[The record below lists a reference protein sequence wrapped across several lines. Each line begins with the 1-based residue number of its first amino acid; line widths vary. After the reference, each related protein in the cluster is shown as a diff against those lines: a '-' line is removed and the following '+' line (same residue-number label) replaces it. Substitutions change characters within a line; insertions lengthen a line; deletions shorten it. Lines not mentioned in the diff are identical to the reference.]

1 MTSNA
6 AALRGPGLPAVDRVV
21 AGLTDLILG
30 GLTPGAQLPSE
41 AELAATYEVSRLTV
55 REAVRVLSGRGLLDL
70 SRGRRATVRE
80 PDGSAFGDF
89 LATVMRHD
97 AKGLLDLIEVR
108 QALEIQSATLCA
120 KRITRAGIAAIAS
133 ALAGMRAAA
142 ADMRGAGDRTA
153 AEERFHQWDVGF
165 HEALALASGNRML
178 GHLLEAMAAPLRDS
192 FHLSMRGHELRGHTP
207 EDTVAAHERIF
218 ERIQAGDARG
228 AAQAMRSHLR
238 EAVRDV
244 SAALNT
250 RTMARQR
257 GADSQVPQPRSTSSG
272 HASPAASARPRRSG
286 KQGEMHRDG

>member
-1 MTSNA
+1 MTPSTTLPRA
-6 AALRGPGLPAVDRVV
+6 ELPAVERVV

-30 GLTPGAQLPSE
+30 ELSPGARLPSE
-41 AELAATYEVSRLTV
+41 AHLAAAYDVSRLTV

-89 LATVMRHD
+89 LAARMRHD

-108 QALEIQSATLCA
+108 QALEIQSAMLCA
-120 KRITRAGIAAIAS
+120 RRITRAGAAAIES

-142 ADMRGAGDRTA
+142 AEMQSGGGRA
-153 AEERFHQWDVGF
+153 AEERFHQYDVGY

-178 GHLLEAMAAPLRDS
+178 GHLLEAMAASLRDS
-192 FHLSMRGHELRGHTP
+192 FHLSLRGHELRGHKP
-207 EDTVAAHERIF
+207 EDTIAAHERIF

-244 SAALNT
+244 SAALNAQLPNA
-250 RTMARQR
+250 RSMARR
-257 GADSQVPQPRSTSSG
+257 T
-272 HASPAASARPRRSG
+272 PRR
-286 KQGEMHRDG
+286 